1 MVSQIVVVGSS
12 NTDMVAKTE
21 RMPMPGETVFGEF
34 VMAPGGKGANQAV
47 AAARLG
53 AEVTLI
59 ARIGNDVFGDL
70 SFSNFEREGIRT
82 DFMVRDS
89 STHSGVALIF
99 VDAKGENSIVVASGA
114 NGRLA
119 PEDVDRAQEAL
130 AECKVLLLQLE
141 IPLET
146 VFHAASIAAKHGVKI
161 ILTPAPVRQLPA
173 ELLGLVDV
181 LVPNETEAA
190 ALLDLPSE
198 CLLDNPQAAAGL
210 LDLGVASAVVTL
222 GSRGAL
228 IVTREGNQLL
238 PAIPVKAV
246 DTTAAGDAFT
256 GALSV
261 ALARGESIR
270 KAVEFAVAAA
280 AVSVTRMGA
289 QPSLPTESEVLELL
303 KEVVK

>member
-53 AEVTLI
+53 AEVTFI

-82 DFMVRDS
+82 DFIIRDS

-99 VDAKGENSIVVASGA
+99 VDAKGENSIVVAPGA

-130 AECKVLLLQLE
+130 AKSKVLLLQLE

-146 VFHAASIAAKHGVKI
+146 VFHAASIAEKHDVKI
-161 ILTPAPVRQLPA
+161 ILTPAPVRQLPT
-173 ELLGLVDV
+173 ELLRLVDV

-190 ALLDLPSE
+190 ALLNLPSE
-198 CLLDNPQAAAGL
+198 CLIDNPQAAAGL

-228 IVTREGNQLL
+228 IVTREGNQLV

-261 ALARGESIR
+261 ALARGENMR
-270 KAVEFAVAAA
+270 KAVEFGVAAA

-303 KEVVK
+303 KGVVK

>member
-1 MVSQIVVVGSS
+1 MSQIVVVGSS

-53 AEVTLI
+53 TEVTFI

-82 DFMVRDS
+82 DFIIRDS

-99 VDAKGENSIVVASGA
+99 VDAKGENSIVVAPGA

-130 AECKVLLLQLE
+130 AKSKVLLLQLE

-146 VFHAASIAAKHGVKI
+146 VFHAASIAEKHDVKI
-161 ILTPAPVRQLPA
+161 ILTPAPVRQLPT
-173 ELLGLVDV
+173 ELLRLVDV

-190 ALLDLPSE
+190 ALLNLPSE
-198 CLLDNPQAAAGL
+198 CLIDNPQAAAGL

-228 IVTREGNQLL
+228 IVTREGNQLV

-261 ALARGESIR
+261 ALARGENMR

-303 KEVVK
+303 KGVVK

>member
-1 MVSQIVVVGSS
+1 MSQIVVVGSS

-53 AEVTLI
+53 AEVTFI

-82 DFMVRDS
+82 DFIIRDS

-99 VDAKGENSIVVASGA
+99 VDAKGENSIVVAPGA

-130 AECKVLLLQLE
+130 AKSKVLLLQLE

-146 VFHAASIAAKHGVKI
+146 VFHAASIAEKHDVKI
-161 ILTPAPVRQLPA
+161 ILTPAPVRQLPT
-173 ELLGLVDV
+173 ELLRLVDV

-190 ALLDLPSE
+190 ALLNLPSE
-198 CLLDNPQAAAGL
+198 CLIDNPQAAAGL

-228 IVTREGNQLL
+228 IVTREGNQLV

-261 ALARGESIR
+261 ALARGENMR
-270 KAVEFAVAAA
+270 KAVEFGVAAA

-303 KEVVK
+303 KGVVK